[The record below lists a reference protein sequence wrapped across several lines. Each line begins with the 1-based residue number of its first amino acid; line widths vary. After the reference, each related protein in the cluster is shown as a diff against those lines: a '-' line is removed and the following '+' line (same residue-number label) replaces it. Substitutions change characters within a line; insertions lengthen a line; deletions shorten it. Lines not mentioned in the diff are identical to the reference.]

1 MPRPKNIAKSKL
13 QPGYVPPS
21 KRKPKAAIYV
31 RVSTH
36 HQLDR
41 ESLPFQREEL
51 ENYSRYALG
60 ISDWVIFEDAGYS
73 AKNTDRPKYQE
84 MMARIRQG
92 EFTHLLVWKLDR
104 ISRNLRDFTELW
116 DELKEYGVTF
126 ISKME
131 QFDTSSAMGEAM
143 LRIILVFAELERKLT
158 AERVYSIMLSRAQKA
173 LWNGAPVPLGYDWD
187 EEKGEIKINDEEA
200 ELVRLIFDTYEE
212 KQSARTVAQWL
223 HENGKRTKR
232 GGTWGSKTVL
242 DILRNP
248 IYMGTYRW
256 NYRHAGRGELKD
268 PEEVI
273 VVEDALPAIIS
284 REQWERVQKLLD
296 SNYKGRRDQQRR
308 AKYIHLL
315 SGLIKC
321 GYCGK
326 TYVSARNTKPHKH
339 NYHPSYY
346 RCGTYMRNRQ
356 CRNKTVSGLYIE
368 PFVLEYLRAYV
379 KAARSARSLKS
390 FQAELLKAFGRD
402 EIEHI
407 DLSVVNAGL
416 VSMLGGMAEAVSV
429 QPRPVVDKKQEAL
442 KKQKQ
447 KIERALARL
456 DDAYFFAEEHN
467 AISKSEYL
475 VKRAEFQQRLA
486 KVDSEL
492 AAVTSKSSSTVSV
505 SVEDI
510 EMFSRFILIHN
521 LYAAENI
528 RDILHV
534 LDKKVVQDFLQKV
547 ISFIEVADG
556 RVTKIAFNSPN
567 GEVVHRFI
575 YREPAS

>member
-1 MPRPKNIAKSKL
+1 MPRPKNLSKPKL

-36 HQLDR
+36 YQVDR
-41 ESLPFQREEL
+41 DSLPFQRQEL
-51 ENYSRYALG
+51 ENYSRHVLN
-60 ISDWVIFEDAGYS
+60 ITDWEIFEDAGYS

-84 MMARIRQG
+84 MMARIRKG

-126 ISKME
+126 VSKME
-131 QFDTSSAMGEAM
+131 QFDTSTAMGEAM

-173 LWNGAPVPLGYDWD
+173 LWNGAPVALGYDWD
-187 EEKGEIKINDEEA
+187 PENETIKINPEEA
-200 ELVRLIFDTYEE
+200 ELVHLIFDLYEE
-212 KQSARTVAQWL
+212 KQSALAVAEWL
-223 HENGKRTKR
+223 HENGKKTKR
-232 GGTWGSKTVL
+232 GGTWGSKSVI

-248 IYMGTYRW
+248 IYIGVYRW
-256 NYRHAGRGELKD
+256 NYRQSGRGELK
-268 PEEVI
+268 PEDEVI
-273 VVEDALPAIIS
+273 TVENALPAIIS

-296 SNYKGRRDQQRR
+296 GNYKGRRDQQRR
-308 AKYIHLL
+308 AKHLHIL
-315 SGLIKC
+315 SGLIRC

-326 TYVSARNTKPHKH
+326 TYISARNTKPHKH

-346 RCGTYMRNRQ
+346 RCGTYIRNRQ

-379 KAARSARSLKS
+379 KAARSATSPAS
-390 FQAELLKAFGRD
+390 FQTELLKAFGRE
-402 EIEHI
+402 EIEYI
-407 DLSVVNAGL
+407 DLPIMDAGL
-416 VSMLGGMAEAVSV
+416 TSILGGMAEAVSV
-429 QPRPVVDKKQEAL
+429 QPRPIMNEKLESL

-456 DDAYFFAEEHN
+456 DDAYFFPEGHN

-475 VKRAEFQQRLA
+475 VKKAEFQQRLS
-486 KVDSEL
+486 KVDSEIAAL
-492 AAVTSKSSSTVSV
+492 ASKYSSTMSV
-505 SVEDI
+505 DI
-510 EMFSRFILIHN
+510 EMFSRFLLVHN
-521 LYAAENI
+521 LYTADNI
-528 RDILHV
+528 RDVLPA
-534 LDKKVVQDFLQKV
+534 LDKQVVQDFLQQV

-556 RVTKIAFNSPN
+556 RVTKIAFNSPD
-567 GEVVHRFI
+567 GEVIHRFV
-575 YREPAS
+575 YREMPS